1 MLGEKSNL
9 PIKILGNIFIL
20 SFSLIS
26 MKKAGKKEKS
36 KKIPEKEEK
45 PREETKK
52 TLEKEEVRVST
63 GVKNFDELVEGGFE
77 KDSANLLV
85 GESGSG
91 KSIFAVQ
98 FLVDGIKKGEKCL
111 YITFEENKKEFYHNM
126 LEFGWDLEKYEKEG
140 KFVFLEYT
148 PEKVKTMLEEGG
160 GIVESIV
167 RTKKIARIV
176 IDSVTSFEL
185 LFEEDIEKREAA
197 LSLFN
202 MLGKWNCTSL
212 LTYEG
217 EPFRDKDIASHT
229 LEFEVDSIILLYF
242 VRGKAER
249 ERYIEVLKMRGTKH
263 SRRIHQFTIEKS
275 GIVINKNPY
284 SDGIKFP

>member
-1 MLGEKSNL
+1 MK
-9 PIKILGNIFIL
+9 KVA
-20 SFSLIS
+20 
-26 MKKAGKKEKS
+26 KKAGKG
-36 KKIPEKEEK
+36 KKNA
-45 PREETKK
+45 ETKETK
-52 TLEKEEVRVST
+52 VKKNKESDRIPT
-63 GVKNFDELVEGGFE
+63 GIINFDCLIGGGFE
-77 KDSANLLV
+77 KNSANLVV

-98 FLVDGIKKGEKCL
+98 FLVEGLKRGEKCL

-126 LEFGWDLEKYEKEG
+126 LEFGWDLEKFEKEG

-160 GIVESIV
+160 GTVESV
-167 RTKKIARIV
+167 VLTKKISRIV

-185 LFEEDIEKREAA
+185 LFVEDIEKREAA

-202 MLGKWNCTSL
+202 MLSKWNCTSL

-217 EPFRDKDIASHT
+217 EPSREKDVPSHT

-242 VRGKAER
+242 VRTGKER
-249 ERYIEVLKMRGTKH
+249 ERYIEILKMRGTKH
-263 SRRIHQFTIEKS
+263 SRRIYPFFIEKS
-275 GIVINKNPY
+275 GIIISDKPY
-284 SDGIKFP
+284 QDGSEF

>member
-1 MLGEKSNL
+1 
-9 PIKILGNIFIL
+9 
-20 SFSLIS
+20 
-26 MKKAGKKEKS
+26 MKKAVKKVKEMIPN
-36 KKIPEKEEK
+36 KKIKRIEVKKHKEID
-45 PREETKK
+45 
-52 TLEKEEVRVST
+52 RVPS
-63 GVKNFDELVEGGFE
+63 GIENFDALIEGGFE
-77 KDSANLLV
+77 KNSTNMIV

-98 FLVDGIKKGEKCL
+98 FLVEGLKRGEKCL

-126 LEFGWDLEKYEKEG
+126 FEFGWDLEKYEKSG
-140 KFVFLEYT
+140 SFVFLEYT

-160 GIVESIV
+160 GIIESV
-167 RTKKIARIV
+167 VLTKKITRIV

-202 MLGKWNCTSL
+202 MLRKWNCTSL

-217 EPFRDKDIASHT
+217 EPSRDKELSSHT

-242 VRGKAER
+242 VRAEKER

-263 SRRIHQFTIEKS
+263 SRRIFPFIIEKS
-275 GIVINKNPY
+275 GIVLSKAPY
-284 SDGIKFP
+284 HDGVKF

>member
-1 MLGEKSNL
+1 MT
-9 PIKILGNIFIL
+9 
-20 SFSLIS
+20 
-26 MKKAGKKEKS
+26 MKKAVKNSKGKNLKVGKVEGI
-36 KKIPEKEEK
+36 KKHVSE
-45 PREETKK
+45 
-52 TLEKEEVRVST
+52 RVPT
-63 GVKNFDELVEGGFE
+63 GIKNFDDLIEGGFE
-77 KDSANLLV
+77 KNSANLLV

-91 KSIFAVQ
+91 KTIFAVQ
-98 FLVDGIKKGEKCL
+98 FLVEGLKQDEKCL

-126 LEFGWDLEKYEKEG
+126 LEFGWDLEKYEKEE

-167 RTKKIARIV
+167 LTKKISRIV

-202 MLGKWNCTSL
+202 LLGKWNCTSL

-217 EPFRDKDIASHT
+217 EPSRDKDIASRT

-242 VRGKAER
+242 VRGKFER
-249 ERYIEVLKMRGTKH
+249 ERYIEILKMRGTKH
-263 SRRIHQFTIEKS
+263 SRRIHQFTIDKFGVS
-275 GIVINKNPY
+275 INKNPY